1 MLNSQDHK
9 GTVLGWEGFEATIS
23 EINRETEEL
32 KRTLHLPVSEPV
44 YRGQRNT
51 RWHLTTTL
59 DRRRPGVTLDKY
71 LTIMERIQP
80 RVERVCGEEKWPNLK
95 KEISRLRGNGLDSI
109 WLFPVKS
116 ANTSTIRSF
125 MVYLRQH
132 GFPSPLLDRT
142 SDPYKALF
150 FAFSGIELDTKSVA
164 VYVLREQVGLATDA
178 KEEHEARAMTL
189 SLDRESPSERHW
201 KQEAEYTWCVR
212 KSSSG
217 SSLDY
222 YVFTDHEQV
231 VNGPGFRM
239 EGDTDVEEDNAEN
252 VVTKYIIPASEQRK
266 VLASLAQRNVNKC
279 TLFGGTPGN
288 LLEDLWNELVIDSA
302 V

>member
-1 MLNSQDHK
+1 MWNSHDHE
-9 GTVLGWEGFEATIS
+9 GTVLDWESFEAKVT

-32 KRTLHLPVSEPV
+32 RRTRDLPVSEPL
-44 YRGQRNT
+44 YRGQRDA

-59 DRRRPGVTLDKY
+59 DRRKASMTLDKY

-80 RVERVCGEEKWPNLK
+80 RIERVSGKKWPSLK
-95 KEISRLRGNGLDSI
+95 EEISELRRNGLHSI

-116 ANTSTIRSF
+116 ANTETILSF

-132 GFPSPLLDRT
+132 GFPSPLLDWT
-142 SDPYKALF
+142 SNPYKAVF
-150 FAFSGIELDTKSVA
+150 FAFSGIEPDVKGVA
-164 VYVLREQVGLATDA
+164 VYVFREWVGLMTDA
-178 KEEHEARAMTL
+178 KKEDEAHAMTL
-189 SLDRESPSERHW
+189 GPYVENTSERHSR
-201 KQEAEYTWCVR
+201 QEAQYTWCV
-212 KSSSG
+212 KKTSSG

-222 YVFTDHEQV
+222 YSFTDHEQV
-231 VNGPGFRM
+231 VNLPGFCM
-239 EGDTDVEEDNAEN
+239 EGDTDVDEDEAGN
-252 VVTKYIIPASEQRK
+252 VVTKYVIPASEQRK

-279 TLFGGTPGN
+279 MLFGGTPDN